1 MKTDGARGGRGAFRS
16 LGSQPE
22 TASGQR
28 DKGESFRADSEM
40 HMSMPVARASGILKG
55 ESFRADS
62 EMHMSIVHSILG
74 RLMLEQIKAMAAKA
88 GRNTRKPAP
97 RSVHHD
103 PSHTACPI

>member
-1 MKTDGARGGRGAFRS
+1 MKTEGARGGREAFRS

-22 TASGQR
+22 IASGER

-40 HMSMPVARASGILKG
+40 YMG
-55 ESFRADS
+55 
-62 EMHMSIVHSILG
+62 IVHSILG
-74 RLMLEQIKAMAAKA
+74 RLVILGQIKAMAAKA
-88 GRNTRKPAP
+88 GRNTRKPAS